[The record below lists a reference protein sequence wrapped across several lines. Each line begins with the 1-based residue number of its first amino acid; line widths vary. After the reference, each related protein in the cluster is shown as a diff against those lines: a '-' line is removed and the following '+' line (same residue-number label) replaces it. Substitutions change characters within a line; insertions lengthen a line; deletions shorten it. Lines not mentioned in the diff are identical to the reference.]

1 MTTSTL
7 PSAAVPPDAGA
18 PPPANARH
26 APIRVR
32 RLLRAFDGKT
42 VLNDLS
48 IDIAAGEFV
57 ALIGKSGSGKST
69 FLRALAGLD
78 DDAQGAGTIQV
89 PDSISVLFQ
98 DSRLLP
104 WDRVI
109 DNVTL
114 GVRGPDARARAR
126 EVLAAV
132 GLAGHEQAWP
142 GTLSGGEQ
150 QRAALARSLVRSPE
164 LLLADE
170 PFGALDAL
178 TRIKMHE
185 LLFGLVAL
193 HKPTVLLVT
202 HDVNEALVLA
212 DRVLVMDEGQ
222 VRLDVRVE
230 LPHPRDP
237 SAPRFETLR
246 RQLLDALGV
255 VIKV

>member
-1 MTTSTL
+1 MTAAATHPRAAA
-7 PSAAVPPDAGA
+7 PSDALVPPAS
-18 PPPANARH
+18 ARH
-26 APIRVR
+26 APIHVR
-32 RLLRAFDGKT
+32 HLVRAFGGRT
-42 VLNDLS
+42 VLDDLS
-48 IDIAAGEFV
+48 IDIAPGEFV

-78 DDAQGAGTIQV
+78 DDADGAGTLQV

-109 DNVTL
+109 DNVAL
-114 GVRGPDARARAR
+114 GVRGPDAPARAR

-142 GTLSGGEQ
+142 STLSGGEQ
-150 QRAALARSLVRSPE
+150 QRAALARSLVRSPK

-185 LLFGLVAL
+185 LLFQLVAL
-193 HKPTVLLVT
+193 HRPTVLLVT
-202 HDVNEALVLA
+202 HDVSEALVLA
-212 DRVLVMDEGQ
+212 DRVLVMDEGRF
-222 VRLDVRVE
+222 RLDVQVGQ
-230 LPHPRDP
+230 PHPRDP
-237 SAPRFETLR
+237 SSPRFDALR

-255 VIKV
+255 VVNV